1 MLVLAT
7 IILITA
13 TVAFVLGPFALRLS
27 APLTDG
33 SDRVAELRELYSLRD
48 LHYETLRDVE
58 FDFHAGKISQRDH
71 DEMTDRYSREAV
83 GVAQRIEALEA
94 ALRDGGARRPDR
106 R

>member
-1 MLVLAT
+1 MLVLAG
-7 IILITA
+7 IILIMA
-13 TVAFVLGPFALRLS
+13 TGAFVLGPFALHLS

-33 SDRVAELRELYSLRD
+33 TDRVAELRELYTLRD

-71 DEMTDRYSREAV
+71 DEMTDRYTREAV
-83 GVAQRIEALEA
+83 GVVQRIESAEA
-94 ALRDGGARRPDR
+94 ALRSAGGRRPDR